1 MMLVLTLQFS
11 RGRRCAARRV
21 TSELGDDVAHGTH
34 PRTGPKEKGPGAGR
48 ASGENRLAATERRDE
63 GDSLKT
69 E

>member
-34 PRTGPKEKGPGAGR
+34 PLTGPKGPAAGR
-48 ASGENRLAATERRDE
+48 ASGENRLVATERRDE